1 MTNILSQIKLR
12 TILVVPFVLQL
23 IGTVGLVGY
32 LSFKNG
38 QEAIADLAN
47 QLMKQASDR
56 VDLHLDSYLRMP
68 QKINQNNLDAIELGL
83 LNLQDFPD
91 AGHYFWKQV
100 QLYDLSYIAY
110 VLETGEYAG
119 AGRLLDGQGVTIDEL
134 SPATKRKT
142 YTYAT
147 DRQGNRIKVAEVYE
161 DYQPKTE
168 AWYTEAVK
176 AGKPIWTS
184 VYNYDDASER
194 LAISATSPIY
204 DGDRKLIGAIS
215 TDLLLSNIND
225 FLHNLKISHSGKIFI
240 AERNGLLIASSG
252 SEKPFAIVNGKAER
266 LNVFNSS
273 DFLIQATARY
283 LQQKFSDFQAIKSS
297 QQLEFVLNNKRQFVQ
312 VTPWRDR
319 YGLDWLVVVVV
330 PESDFMAQIDAN
342 TRTTILLCIGALAVA
357 TLVGMYTARWIA
369 QPISRLSEAS
379 AAIASGD
386 LAQTIEVKQ
395 VKELKTLA
403 QSFNAMAGQLKASF
417 NALEKTNEELEQRV
431 AERTTQLQEAKE
443 AADSANQA
451 KSEFLANMSH
461 ELRTPLNGI
470 LGYAQILQRDR
481 NLDFKQ
487 KIGLNV
493 IHQCGTHLLTLI
505 NDILDISKIEARKL
519 ELYPSS
525 FHFESFLQNIQEI
538 CRVRAE
544 QKEIAFEYQALNRL
558 PIAIHT
564 DEKRLRQV
572 LLNLIGNA
580 IKFTDR
586 GRVTLKVGVYQESPP
601 IGDEEQL
608 PTINSDRSIHRVRF
622 QVEDTGIGMKPKQ
635 LEKIFLPFE
644 QVSESDRKADG
655 TGLGLTISRQ
665 IVEMMG
671 GKIEVE
677 SIYGVG
683 SKFWFDLDLP
693 ETSDWSEPTSS
704 RSKRSVIGYRGDR
717 KIILVVDDRW
727 ENRSVVANML
737 EPLGFKVIEA
747 SNGKEGLE
755 KAQQFQPDLII
766 TDLVMPIMNGFAMTK
781 HLRQS
786 ERLQV
791 IPIVASSA
799 SVFNFNRQQSREA
812 GCDDFLPKPVQ
823 TDELLDLVRDYLGL
837 IWLYEENE
845 ISEQED
851 SYVREMIIP
860 PAPEL
865 GTLYQAAKAG
875 YVLEIQAEVDRLKQ
889 LAPQY
894 AAFAKKISELASEYE
909 TEAIIELI
917 QPHLST
923 QP

>member
-1 MTNILSQIKLR
+1 MTNLFSQIKLR
-12 TILVVPFVLQL
+12 TILVVPFVLQ
-23 IGTVGLVGY
+23 IVGTVGLVGY

-56 VDLHLDSYLRMP
+56 VDRHLDNYLATP
-68 QKINQNNLDAIELGL
+68 QHINQINLDAIELGL
-83 LNLQDFPD
+83 LDLQNFKQI
-91 AGHYFWKQV
+91 GHYFWRQMRV
-100 QLYDLSYIAY
+100 FDVGYINFAN
-110 VLETGEYAG
+110 EKGEFIG
-119 AGRLLDGQGVTIDEL
+119 VERTDDDRLLINETL
-134 SPATKRKT
+134 SQDLNKL
-142 YTYAT
+142 YVYAT
-147 DRQGNRIKVAEVYE
+147 DGKGYRSELVSIVDNQLPIQEE
-161 DYQPKTE
+161 D
-168 AWYTEAVK
+168 WYADAAK
-176 AGKPIWTS
+176 AGKPVWSQVYQWSDQPDILS
-184 VYNYDDASER
+184 ISSSYPVYNRAKQLMGVIGVDLILSQ
-194 LAISATSPIY
+194 IS
-204 DGDRKLIGAIS
+204 
-215 TDLLLSNIND
+215 D
-225 FLHNLKISHSGKIFI
+225 FLSDIKISPSGKIFI
-240 AERNGLLIASSG
+240 VERDGLLIASS
-252 SEKPFAIVNGKAER
+252 SLDRPFTLIEDKAER
-266 LNVFNSS
+266 LNVLNSNDS
-273 DFLIQATARY
+273 QIQSTAKY
-283 LQQKFSDFQAIKSS
+283 LQQKYGNFRRIGENQELNFQ
-297 QQLEFVLNNKRQFVQ
+297 LNGDRQFVR
-312 VTPWRDR
+312 VTPWQDK

-342 TRTTILLCIGALAVA
+342 TRTTILLCMGALAVA

-379 AAIASGD
+379 AAIAAGD
-386 LAQTIEVKQ
+386 LAQIIKVKQ

-403 QSFNAMAGQLKASF
+403 QSFNKMAEQLRASF
-417 NALEKTNEELEQRV
+417 TALEKTNEELEQRV
-431 AERTTQLQEAKE
+431 AERTAQLQEAKE

-519 ELYPSS
+519 ELCPSS

-544 QKEIAFEYQALNRL
+544 QKEISFEYEALNRL
-558 PIAIHT
+558 PIAIHA

-586 GRVTLKVGVYQESPP
+586 GRVTLKVGVYRESPP
-601 IGDEEQL
+601 IGDEEQP
-608 PTINSDRSIHRVRF
+608 PTINSDRSLHRVRF
-622 QVEDTGIGMKPKQ
+622 QVEDSGIGMKSEQ

-644 QVSESDRKADG
+644 QVSESDRKAEG

-704 RSKRSVIGYRGDR
+704 RTRQAVIGYRGDR
-717 KIILVVDDRW
+717 KTILVVDDRW

-737 EPLGFKVIEA
+737 EPLGFKVLEA
-747 SNGKEGLE
+747 SNGREGLE

-786 ERLQV
+786 ESLQK
-791 IPIVASSA
+791 IPIIASSA

-837 IWLYEENE
+837 VWLYEENGIFE
-845 ISEQED
+845 AED
-851 SYVREMIIP
+851 SSVPEILIP

-865 GTLYQAAKAG
+865 GSLYQAAKAG
-875 YVLEIQAEVDRLKQ
+875 YVLEIQKEVDRLKQ

-894 AAFAKKISELASEYE
+894 ATFAEKVAELVGEYE

-917 QPHLST
+917 QPYLST